1 MIVKSELTYED
12 ISDDDTLWFNIS
24 EQNYVTI
31 INKDSVLIL
40 NKSVDN
46 VEKSIFRANYCQHF

>member
-1 MIVKSELTYED
+1 MIQY
-12 ISDDDTLWFNIS
+12 F
-24 EQNYVTI
+24 YVTI
-31 INKDSVLIL
+31 IKKDSVLIL

>member
-24 EQNYVTI
+24 M
-31 INKDSVLIL
+31 LL
-40 NKSVDN
+40 L
-46 VEKSIFRANYCQHF
+46 